1 MVNIPA
7 HFNTQTPVTPG
18 GDPAGGA
25 NANPNTT
32 AGTAINS
39 APAGSV
45 ANALQDPVAGQ
56 PVVQGGG
63 AQNAGNNGNG
73 NGNNGNNGNSNG
85 PNGNAWGYYRNGP
98 GQLGN
103 VAQPGVAKPTDPGV
117 VLGQQTGTPPA
128 GTGNILN
135 GGTTAPGAN
144 LAGNGANNAN
154 VQTGATQPFGTG
166 APMTGVPQ
174 DIYTSSLMTSLVQS
188 NFMTSLAVMHL
199 ADAHFLQASLN
210 YAVRRDDSRGHQ
222 HKPTHQQS
230 PSQNVAD
237 TFAQLNRQ
245 NMLVFTRSPSNSY
258 GPSGP
263 TALLND
269 ADNATLTRM
278 VAASMREHSFSSGTA
293 MGYGAGGSSASG
305 LQPQSLLTAYGFMH
319 ADRLGP
325 DWLAMGIS
333 EVVRLAQGAG
343 PQEADTIL
351 ETLSTALMM
360 AAMGSLRSPQ
370 GVNRELALAQAFA
383 AMQLTAQMK
392 DSGAFLQVFARLG
405 SAQERFAMLT
415 LLTSLN
421 PQAKLPGLDAL
432 DSMAMLLKSLAGRS
446 AAQQGAMLE
455 GLSRQ
460 SMGLAGM
467 AGGRADAHTTEQLR
481 LEMLQFVAMQPKS
494 FYMAETPATK
504 KFHSERMEAVL
515 QLIVQQLLSEL
526 AAKAGRLARL
536 RSDFAD
542 SIELLSNLL
551 DLLSRRDGEHSH
563 DEDEAERE
571 DESEE
576 ADEKEQAAPLRY
588 DAFAAAQMRRS
599 IEAEYYCQ
607 YLFRVVPDAERS
619 AKVNFRWENFQ
630 ANPVAQLPL
639 QLDHASPVYT
649 ELKSLGEHART
660 AAITSS
666 DGAANT
672 PRAVLA
678 ELLMPSDPAYAL
690 GAAAAGTTIMAR
702 HWHCKMWA
710 HDLTY
715 RLNFGQ
721 PNQPFDFSKWARAE
735 SSVDALPRAE
745 PAMRLDL
752 LRMLEN
758 SQDRWVREQAASALA
773 SAMRKLGSTGGNEH
787 EARGETVRA
796 LRTPMLRDATIY
808 FLSRYYFKLKASEE
822 SEKQYGASPKAVNQ
836 RH

>member
-1 MVNIPA
+1 MTGIGPNVNFNPTTPA
-7 HFNTQTPVTPG
+7 TPG
-18 GDPAGGA
+18 GDPPGGT
-25 NANPNTT
+25 N
-32 AGTAINS
+32 AGTPAPGAAIVA

-45 ANALQDPVAGQ
+45 SNVLQNQVNTPVAGQ
-56 PVVQGGG
+56 PVLNGGTPQNGGNTTAGGVPQPLG
-63 AQNAGNNGNG
+63 AT
-73 NGNNGNNGNSNG
+73 
-85 PNGNAWGYYRNGP
+85 P
-98 GQLGN
+98 
-103 VAQPGVAKPTDPGV
+103 VQPGATKPLDPGV
-117 VLGQQTGTPPA
+117 VLGQQNGTSSAGNGNLPA
-128 GTGNILN
+128 GGNA
-135 GGTTAPGAN
+135 TPGAN
-144 LAGNGANNAN
+144 LTGVGANNVA
-154 VQTGATQPFGTG
+154 VQPGAAKPFVDGMPITGATPNVY
-166 APMTGVPQ
+166 M
-174 DIYTSSLMTSLVQS
+174 SSLVNSLAQN

-210 YAVRRDDSRGHQ
+210 YAVRRDDSSRGH
-222 HKPTHQQS
+222 HHRPTHQQAT
-230 PSQNVAD
+230 SQNLTE

-245 NMLVFTRSPSNSY
+245 NMLVFTRSPSNAY
-258 GPSGP
+258 GPAGP

-278 VAASMREHSFSSGTA
+278 VAASMREHSMSGA
-293 MGYGAGGSSASG
+293 SASMGYGTSANSGSV
-305 LQPQSLLTAYGFMH
+305 LQPQSVLSAYGFMH

-325 DWLAMGIS
+325 DWLAMGIA

-351 ETLSTALMM
+351 ETLSTALMF
-360 AAMGSLRSPQ
+360 AALGSLRAPQ
-370 GVNRELALAQAFA
+370 GPNRELALAQAFA

-392 DSGAFLQVFARLG
+392 DSDAFLQVFSRLG
-405 SAQERFAMLT
+405 SSQDRMAMLT
-415 LLTSLN
+415 LLSSLN
-421 PQAKLPGLDAL
+421 PQAKLSGLDAF

-446 AAQQGAMLE
+446 AAQQGGMLE
-455 GLSRQ
+455 GMNRQ

-467 AGGRADAHTTEQLR
+467 VGGRADTHTTEHLR
-481 LEMLQFVAMQPKS
+481 AEMLQFVAMQPKS
-494 FYMAETPATK
+494 FYMAETPNTK
-504 KFHSERMEAVL
+504 QFHSQRMEAVL

-551 DLLSRRDGEHSH
+551 DLLSRRDGEHSQSDDEGGQEH
-563 DEDEAERE
+563 EDENDRDSE
-571 DESEE
+571 DRP
-576 ADEKEQAAPLRY
+576 EKDQPAPLRY
-588 DAFAAAQMRRS
+588 DAFTAAQMRRS

-607 YLFRVVPDAERS
+607 YLFRVVPDVERTN
-619 AKVNFRWENFQ
+619 KVNFRWENFQ
-630 ANPVAQLPL
+630 ANPMAQLPR

-649 ELKSLGEHART
+649 ELKSLGEHARA

-666 DGAANT
+666 DVAMNT

-735 SSVDALPRAE
+735 SSADALPRAE

-758 SQDRWVREQAASALA
+758 SQDRWVREQAAAALA
-773 SAMRKLGSTGGNEH
+773 TGMRKLSLTGGSEH

-822 SEKQYGASPKAVNQ
+822 SEKQQNAAPQAANR

>member
-1 MVNIPA
+1 MVNIPVN
-7 HFNTQTPVTPG
+7 FNPQTPVTPG
-18 GDPAGGA
+18 GDPPGGG
-25 NANPNTT
+25 NVTPIGTT
-32 AGTAINS
+32 VIDPAPTGTL
-39 APAGSV
+39 
-45 ANALQDPVAGQ
+45 ANALGNPDPTTLAGQ
-56 PVVQGGG
+56 PTVQGGV
-63 AQNAGNNGNG
+63 AQNGGTNPAGGTQVPTG
-73 NGNNGNNGNSNG
+73 TTT
-85 PNGNAWGYYRNGP
+85 
-98 GQLGN
+98 
-103 VAQPGVAKPTDPGV
+103 AQPGVAKPTDPGV
-117 VLGQQTGTPPA
+117 VLGQQNGAAPASNGNVPP
-128 GTGNILN
+128 
-135 GGTTAPGAN
+135 GGGVNNASVQPGA
-144 LAGNGANNAN
+144 AK
-154 VQTGATQPFGTG
+154 PFVGG
-166 APMTGVPQ
+166 APVTATPQ
-174 DIYTSSLMTSLVQS
+174 DIYMSSLTASLAQN
-188 NFMTSLAVMHL
+188 NFITALAVMHL

-230 PSQNVAD
+230 PSQNVAE

-278 VAASMREHSFSSGTA
+278 VAASMREHSMSSNA
-293 MGYGAGGSSASG
+293 SMGYGANSSSASG

-325 DWLAMGIS
+325 DWLAMGIN

-351 ETLSTALMM
+351 ETLSTALLM

-370 GVNRELALAQAFA
+370 GANRELALAQAFA

-421 PQAKLPGLDAL
+421 PQAKLPGLDAM

-446 AAQQGAMLE
+446 AAQQGAMLD
-455 GLSRQ
+455 GLTRQ

-467 AGGRADAHTTEQLR
+467 VGGRADAHTTEQLR
-481 LEMLQFVAMQPKS
+481 MEMLQFVAMQPKS
-494 FYMAETPATK
+494 FYMAETPSTK
-504 KFHSERMEAVL
+504 QFHSQRMEAVL

-551 DLLSRRDGEHSH
+551 DLLSRRDGEHSQDDDDAEEERG
-563 DEDEAERE
+563 DENKDV
-571 DESEE
+571 
-576 ADEKEQAAPLRY
+576 DEKEPPLRY
-588 DAFAAAQMRRS
+588 DAFTTAQMRRS

-619 AKVNFRWENFQ
+619 SKINFRWENFQ
-630 ANPVAQLPL
+630 ANPVAQLPR

-649 ELKSLGEHART
+649 ELKSLGDHARA
-660 AAITSS
+660 AAITS
-666 DGAANT
+666 DDVVANT

-721 PNQPFDFSKWARAE
+721 PNQSFDFSKWARAE

-758 SQDRWVREQAASALA
+758 SQDRWVREQAATALA
-773 SAMRKLGSTGGNEH
+773 TGMRKLARSGDNEH

-822 SEKQYGASPKAVNQ
+822 REKQHSAAPRAVNR

>member
-1 MVNIPA
+1 MTGIGQFVNFNPA
-7 HFNTQTPVTPG
+7 TPATPG
-18 GDPAGGA
+18 GDPPGGG
-25 NANPNTT
+25 N
-32 AGTAINS
+32 AGTPAPGTGIGA

-45 ANALQDPVAGQ
+45 ANVLQNPVNTTVAGQ
-56 PVVQGGG
+56 PVLNGGNTTGGG
-63 AQNAGNNGNG
+63 APPPAGTATG
-73 NGNNGNNGNSNG
+73 
-85 PNGNAWGYYRNGP
+85 
-98 GQLGN
+98 
-103 VAQPGVAKPTDPGV
+103 QPGVAKPTDPGA
-117 VLGQQTGTPPA
+117 VLGQQNGKPTPGAGNVPAGGNVTPGDNLTGGGVNNVAVQPGAAKPFVSGMPITGT
-128 GTGNILN
+128 
-135 GGTTAPGAN
+135 
-144 LAGNGANNAN
+144 
-154 VQTGATQPFGTG
+154 TQDVY
-166 APMTGVPQ
+166 M
-174 DIYTSSLMTSLVQS
+174 SSLVSSIAQN

-210 YAVRRDDSRGHQ
+210 YAVRRDDSSRGH
-222 HKPTHQQS
+222 HHRPTHQQAT
-230 PSQNVAD
+230 SQNLTE

-245 NMLVFTRSPSNSY
+245 NMLVFTRSPSNAY
-258 GPSGP
+258 GPAGP

-278 VAASMREHSFSSGTA
+278 VAASMREYSAANSST
-293 MGYGAGGSSASG
+293 MGYAQNGSAASS

-325 DWLAMGIS
+325 DWLAMGIA

-370 GVNRELALAQAFA
+370 GSNRELALAQAFA
-383 AMQLTAQMK
+383 AMQLSAQMK
-392 DSGAFLQVFARLG
+392 DSGAFLQVFSRLG
-405 SAQERFAMLT
+405 SPQDRLAMLT
-415 LLTSLN
+415 LLSSLN
-421 PQAKLPGLDAL
+421 PNAKLPGLDTM
-432 DSMAMLLKSLAGRS
+432 DSMALLLKSLAQRNA
-446 AAQQGAMLE
+446 AAQGGMLE
-455 GLSRQ
+455 GLTRQ
-460 SMGLAGM
+460 SVGLGGM
-467 AGGRADAHTTEQLR
+467 AAGRADVHATEQLR
-481 LEMLQFVAMQPKS
+481 AEMLQFVAMQPKS
-494 FYMAETPATK
+494 FYMAETPNSK
-504 KFHSERMEAVL
+504 QFHSQRMEAVL

-563 DEDEAERE
+563 GDDEAGQESD
-571 DESEE
+571 DESD
-576 ADEKEQAAPLRY
+576 DEKAEAPEKDQAAPLRY
-588 DAFAAAQMRRS
+588 DAFTASQMRRS

-607 YLFRVVPDAERS
+607 YLFRVVPDAERTN
-619 AKVNFRWENFQ
+619 KVNFRWENFQ
-630 ANPVAQLPL
+630 ANPMAQLPR

-660 AAITSS
+660 AAIASVDLT
-666 DGAANT
+666 ATT

-735 SSVDALPRAE
+735 STLDALPRAE

-758 SQDRWVREQAASALA
+758 SQDRWVREQAAAALA
-773 SAMRKLGSTGGNEH
+773 TGMRKLGLDGGFEH

-822 SEKQYGASPKAVNQ
+822 SQSAAPQAVN
-836 RH
+836 RRR